1 MGGSWAEDCG
11 QPAKHPCGHLGLLSL
26 ARGHNMT
33 QSEVLRFLL
42 TALITYHSAL
52 ERLPGEPQ
60 RGCVYLFTWVFLYAL
75 RTKAASP
82 SSHLY
87 VPIHRSTS
95 LPSIRPP
102 ICLSVHTLLSLTFS
116 TSLSPFECF
125 VSCTLNVCAWLVASS
140 S

>member
-1 MGGSWAEDCG
+1 
-11 QPAKHPCGHLGLLSL
+11 
-26 ARGHNMT
+26 MT

-42 TALITYHSAL
+42 TALITYHSTL
-52 ERLPGEPQ
+52 ERLPGDPQ

-75 RTKAASP
+75 RTKPESP

-87 VPIHRSTS
+87 VPIHRSIS
-95 LPSIRPP
+95 LPSIHLPVR
-102 ICLSVHTLLSLTFS
+102 LSVHTLLSLIFS

-125 VSCTLNVCAWLVASS
+125 VSCTLNVYAWLVTSS